1 MGRFALG
8 VDVGGTKALCVLC
21 DVSGNVIARDR
32 FSSHADDDDPLDTV
46 INGTLR
52 FLANSG
58 VSPDGIVGTGI
69 GLPGIIQPA
78 TNQLVNAP
86 GFVSRHQDIQGY
98 VSARLPAPIVL
109 DNDVNMAVMGEWWMG
124 GARDRENVVLISIG
138 TGIGAGLL
146 VNGQVYRG
154 ARGFAGEVGRLQLD
168 PFVKRTSPASLD
180 EFGPFESLASGHGIR
195 NVAQQHYHEFPDTRL
210 QQPNLSAEGV
220 FEAAAMGDPLGSFVL
235 DRVFDYI
242 AFSIANVM
250 VTLDPDIVLIGGGV
264 SRQGAD
270 FVEEIRRRVAHL
282 MPFPFVLELAVL
294 GEDAGAYGAAASA
307 FKSAGLIGS

>member
-1 MGRFALG
+1 MGRYALG
-8 VDVGGTKALCVLC
+8 VDVGGTKALCILC
-21 DVSGNVIARDR
+21 DVNGNVIARDK

-46 INGTLR
+46 ITGTLR

-58 VSPDGIVGTGI
+58 VPKEEIVGTGM

-86 GFVSRHQDIQGY
+86 GFVSRHQDIQEY
-98 VSARLPAPIVL
+98 VSARLPAPIIL
-109 DNDVNMAVMGEWWMG
+109 DNDVNMAVLGEWWLG
-124 GARDRENVVLISIG
+124 SARERENVVLISIG

-154 ARGFAGEVGRLQLD
+154 ARGFAGEVGQLQVD
-168 PFVKRTSPASLD
+168 PHTKRTTPASLD

-195 NVAQQHYHEFPDTRL
+195 NAAQQHYHEFPHTRL
-210 QQPNLSAEGV
+210 NQGDLSAEKV
-220 FEAAAMGDPLGSFVL
+220 FEAAMTGDPLGTFVI

-242 AFSIANVM
+242 AFSIANIIA
-250 VTLDPDIVLIGGGV
+250 TLDPDIVLIGGGV
-264 SRQGAD
+264 SRQGAG
-270 FVEEIRRRVAHL
+270 FVEEVKRRVAHL
-282 MPFPFVLELAVL
+282 TPYPFALDLAVL

-307 FKSAGLIGS
+307 FKSAGLIG